1 MPCVRTDRGLECI
14 ETLVEG
20 EARFRILSDLPYVF
34 LDPAQHPLVDLCLPE
49 KALAEQKR
57 PEVIPI
63 GKSLLTLIRAC
74 GRMFTETEK
83 SRDIDGPAAVIMK
96 EWHTSGR
103 QQGLYILN
111 RLHQCPDAEDE
122 KGEDGNQ
129 RRVSRSDEKGCDEE
143 PGFVPLFRTRVEID
157 QIHTFPECDELRDI
171 FREILVVAAFATE
184 QILELERLRT
194 TRWQLLLRCFAR
206 MVVVK
211 ELQCILSE
219 DGDLHRMGRGI
230 RRECR

>member
-1 MPCVRTDRGLECI
+1 ML
-14 ETLVEG
+14 
-20 EARFRILSDLPYVF
+20 
-34 LDPAQHPLVDLCLPE
+34 
-49 KALAEQKR
+49 
-57 PEVIPI
+57 
-63 GKSLLTLIRAC
+63 
-74 GRMFTETEK
+74 TETEK
-83 SRDIDGPAAVIMK
+83 SGDIDRPAAVIME

-111 RLHQCPDAEDE
+111 RLNQCPDAEDE

-129 RRVSRSDEKGCDEE
+129 RRVSRSDEKGRDEE
-143 PGFVPLFRTRVEID
+143 SGFVPLFWTRVEID
-157 QIHTFPECDELRDI
+157 QIHAFPECDELRDI